1 MGANVDRNCQAH
13 YIGNMTKKTKPSI
26 IDKEITILEEQVESL
41 LTALKHLMDE
51 NKSLRCQQETLA
63 TERAGLI
70 EKHDV
75 VRTRVEAIVTR
86 LKSLE
91 IGA

>member
-1 MGANVDRNCQAH
+1 MSVDRNCQAH
-13 YIGNMTKKTKPSI
+13 YIGSMVKKIKPSI
-26 IDKEITILEEQVESL
+26 INKEIDILEEQVESL
-41 LTALKHLMDE
+41 LTTLKHLMDE
-51 NKSLRCQQETLA
+51 NRSLRAQQVNLA
-63 TERAGLI
+63 SDRAGLI

-91 IGA
+91 TGA

>member
-1 MGANVDRNCQAH
+1 MGTNVDRNCQAL
-13 YIGNMTKKTKPSI
+13 YIGNMIRKTRPSI
-26 IDKEITILEEQVESL
+26 TGKEITLLEEQVESL

-51 NKSLRCQQETLA
+51 NKSLRSQQETLA
-63 TERAGLI
+63 SERAGLI